1 MFKIKSIRLSR
12 FSIILFVVYPMYIY
26 VVCYTVFEFTWIKT
40 IWKKNAE
47 EWNDAQMEYIY
58 VYLQL
63 LCYFHFHFERGRMKK
78 NYTKEDDREL
88 YIISHITLHRFFMSF
103 QIIIKM
109 LQVMRWVRG
118 WSGGFIKHK

>member
-1 MFKIKSIRLSR
+1 ML
-12 FSIILFVVYPMYIY
+12 
-26 VVCYTVFEFTWIKT
+26 
-40 IWKKNAE
+40 KNE
-47 EWNDAQMEYIY
+47 TMHIIY

-109 LQVMRWVRG
+109 LQVMR
-118 WSGGFIKHK
+118 